1 MAFSINTINKQVLKC
16 AHLAISKK
24 EQIKGKKKAQFYF
37 SCFSRKKLLLT
48 HFSYSKIQWYK
59 VFLHVVFYILVKEL
73 QHIFKTR
80 QPLLTPVSLWTI
92 IPFSYT
98 ETVFLQQLYFYIQMY
113 FLYAPVI
120 IFYFNLHNSIRIME
134 YFNTFF

>member
-1 MAFSINTINKQVLKC
+1 MSLVLWKRLLEYQITREKYILKYSIMFKI
-16 AHLAISKK
+16 
-24 EQIKGKKKAQFYF
+24 
-37 SCFSRKKLLLT
+37 
-48 HFSYSKIQWYK
+48 FSYSKIQWYK